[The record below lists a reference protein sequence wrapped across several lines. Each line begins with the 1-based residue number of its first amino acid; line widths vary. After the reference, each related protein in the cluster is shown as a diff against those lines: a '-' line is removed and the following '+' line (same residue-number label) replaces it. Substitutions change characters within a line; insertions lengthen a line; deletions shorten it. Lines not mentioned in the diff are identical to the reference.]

1 MVFKQFFDDIAD
13 QTNLY
18 LVQCTGKSINVDE
31 NEIEQYFGI
40 LLLMSIIKL
49 PQVRMYWSEGTR
61 IPGIV
66 DMMSISRF
74 KKIWQYFHCNNNSV
88 YLSKSDQN
96 YDKLFKVLPVID
108 SVLDKSKSVPQ
119 EEMQLIDEQII
130 PTKSCCGIKQYMPK
144 QPNKWSIKV
153 WAFFGIVYDFE
164 IYTGKAPNT
173 QDKIPG
179 IMMVGNVVHR
189 LTKNFHFIR
198 ISNFDNFFSSVTL
211 MKFLKEKGILAVAT
225 LWKDQ
230 MKGCQNN
237 LLSEKELKKRG
248 HGPNDYAVEANSST
262 ILVRW
267 YENCNSSIIIV
278 RRYDN
283 CIQLISNYLINEAG

>member
-1 MVFKQFFDDIAD
+1 
-13 QTNLY
+13 
-18 LVQCTGKSINVDE
+18 
-31 NEIEQYFGI
+31 
-40 LLLMSIIKL
+40 
-49 PQVRMYWSEGTR
+49 MYWSSEGTR

-74 KKIWQYFHCNNNSV
+74 EKIWQYFHCNNNSV

-96 YDKLFKVLPVID
+96 YDKLFKVRPVID

-119 EEMQLIDEQII
+119 EEVQLIDEQII

-153 WAFFGIVYDFE
+153 WVHCGISGIVYDFE
-164 IYTGKAPNT
+164 IYTGKVPNT
-173 QDKIPG
+173 QVEIPG
-179 IMMVGNVVHR
+179 IMMVGNVVHH

-225 LWKDQ
+225 LRKDQ
-230 MKGCQNN
+230 MKGN
-237 LLSEKELKKRG
+237 
-248 HGPNDYAVEANSST
+248 
-262 ILVRW
+262 
-267 YENCNSSIIIV
+267 
-278 RRYDN
+278 
-283 CIQLISNYLINEAG
+283 

>member
-40 LLLMSIIKL
+40 LLLMFIIKL
-49 PQVRMYWSEGTR
+49 PQVRMYWSSEGTR

-74 KKIWQYFHCNNNSV
+74 EKIWQYFHCNNNSV
-88 YLSKSDQN
+88 YLPES
-96 YDKLFKVLPVID
+96 DKLFKVLPVID

-130 PTKSCCGIKQYMPK
+130 PTKSCCGIKHYMRK

-153 WAFFGIVYDFE
+153 WAHCGIVYDFE
-164 IYTGKAPNT
+164 IYTGKTPNT

-198 ISNFDNFFSSVTL
+198 ISNFDNIFSSITL
-211 MKFLKEKGILAVAT
+211 LKFLKEKGILAVAT
-225 LWKDQ
+225 LRKDQ
-230 MKGCQNN
+230 MKKDVKFYFQKR
-237 LLSEKELKKRG
+237 SLKKEG
-248 HGPNDYAVEANSST
+248 MDQMIMLLKLTLAPS
-262 ILVRW
+262 
-267 YENCNSSIIIV
+267 
-278 RRYDN
+278 
-283 CIQLISNYLINEAG
+283 